1 MTGRGP
7 REPGEGPGRAEPPG
21 AGNPEPVESADVQ
34 EFGLGEPH
42 RAMVSASLGLLLGT
56 ALAELARRAGRNRRA

>member
-1 MTGRGP
+1 M
-7 REPGEGPGRAEPPG
+7 PGRAEAPR
-21 AGNPEPVESADVQ
+21 AGDHEPVESADVQ
-34 EFGLGEPH
+34 GFGLGEPR